1 MFHRSFFGRL
11 THFFLLP
18 EGKYCIV
25 ESNFGTLPDSIT
37 ELESSKISLAGS
49 MQIVET
55 EKLNMQ
61 QASSQIRNHYHSVF
75 EKKKTLQNKAT
86 NLKQILEEGGSDDRK
101 GLPDNMNIN
110 DIAYFKRAPITS
122 VEVEGSF

>member
-75 EKKKTLQNKAT
+75 EKKKNPSKQSNKFKT
-86 NLKQILEEGGSDDRK
+86 NIRRRWFRRS
-101 GLPDNMNIN
+101 
-110 DIAYFKRAPITS
+110 KRFTR
-122 VEVEGSF
+122 